1 MSRSRALLDRLENAS
16 DWLSPI
22 VVKEVRQAVRGREFH
37 YSFAIT
43 LLVGLAVAFFG
54 AADALS
60 GNGTSGRWTFAAL
73 MGCLTLL
80 GLAVVPLGAFSA
92 LRNERLEQTLELITL
107 SALSPRRV
115 VIGKLLAQGVKLATL
130 FAGLAPFIAMSFL
143 LGGIDF
149 GTILVSLPILFM
161 WSMWACAACLFL
173 SSLLKTRAMSG
184 VVFGGV
190 GVVLF
195 LFLVVFGLPR
205 LMFFLMSRGAF
216 PGGMV
221 VGFGV
226 GPGSQSWWELAIGTT
241 ICLATMGNL
250 VLLAENRLSLPTE
263 DRVTALRAGFFGQ
276 FLLILAWTL
285 SFINEPSVV
294 RSNAV
299 QALGVFGG
307 LHLALVAMF
316 TVTEDL
322 VVPRRV
328 LLRMNAV
335 SPWRRLLAMFGPGGG
350 RGATY
355 VLAQMAL
362 YVAAAWLLRPT
373 WVGIRW
379 FLAVCGYICFFTGV
393 PAAVF
398 RVVRPASAASFQ
410 LRAAVLAMLSMALIL
425 PDIVYY
431 LLWQPT
437 LFELRFAGRHLLN
450 PIRTLANWRL
460 VEANHGFAI
469 PVLLGL
475 IGLAAYL
482 TLIGLGRRKTVQP
495 DPIDPPTLV
504 AVSVGDQLRRDPV
517 VAPRQVAKRGAEAD
531 SPSPTPAAVEPSAMR
546 EPSSNPKLQAQR
558 STPKPPGNRDARWN
572 SPPG

>member
-1 MSRSRALLDRLENAS
+1 MSRSRALLDRLESAS

-54 AADALS
+54 AADALG

-107 SALSPRRV
+107 SALSPRRI

-173 SSLLKTRAMSG
+173 STLLKTRAMSG

-216 PGGMV
+216 PGGMSV
-221 VGFGV
+221 GV
-226 GPGSQSWWELAIGTT
+226 GVGVVAGSQSWWELAIMTT

-276 FLLILAWTL
+276 FLLIGAWAI
-285 SFINEPSVV
+285 SFINEPPIG
-294 RSNAV
+294 RSNAA
-299 QALGVFGG
+299 QALGVLGG
-307 LHLALVAMF
+307 LHLAAVAMF
-316 TVTEDL
+316 AVTEDL
-322 VVPRRV
+322 VVSRRV

-335 SPWRRLLAMFGPGGG
+335 SPWRRLLAILGPGGG
-350 RGATY
+350 RGALY
-355 VLAQMAL
+355 VLTQMAL
-362 YVAAAWLLRPT
+362 YLAAAWLLRPT
-373 WVGIRW
+373 WVSLRW
-379 FLAVCGYICFFTGV
+379 FLAVCGYICFFTGL

-431 LLWQPT
+431 LLWQP
-437 LFELRFAGRHLLN
+437 LVFDLRYAGRHLLN
-450 PIRTLANWRL
+450 PLRTLANWRL

-482 TLIGLGRRKTVQP
+482 TLIGLGRRMTAQP
-495 DPIDPPTLV
+495 API
-504 AVSVGDQLRRDPV
+504 
-517 VAPRQVAKRGAEAD
+517 D
-531 SPSPTPAAVEPSAMR
+531 SPSPTAAAVEPGRAD
-546 EPSSNPKLQAQR
+546 
-558 STPKPPGNRDARWN
+558 GIY
-572 SPPG
+572 